1 MARFIDPDAPCGGRV
16 GTAIHGPTSL
26 ECAAVRVPQV
36 SSLWTPG
43 GEYPVDRDSGDDHHD
58 DSGDPGDE
66 GLDDDELRERA
77 AAMQAEMDEVRA
89 QLAQVPAAQ
98 VVANHAMGLFE
109 LAAIHL
115 STQPANLPEAVL
127 AIDAMASLVE
137 GLAERLGDAQP
148 TLQAAL
154 AQIRMAFVQVKAA
167 QAGTG
172 EATAGSEP
180 TS

>member
-1 MARFIDPDAPCGGRV
+1 V
-16 GTAIHGPTSL
+16 GTDIDGPASL

-43 GEYPVDRDSGDDHHD
+43 GEYPVDRDPHD
-58 DSGDPGDE
+58 EPADGGEDE
-66 GLDDDELRERA
+66 LDDDELRERA

-98 VVANHAMGLFE
+98 VIANHAMGLFE

-115 STQPANLPEAVL
+115 STQPPNLPESVL

-167 QAGTG
+167 A
-172 EATAGSEP
+172 AAPDP
-180 TS
+180 T

>member
-1 MARFIDPDAPCGGRV
+1 M
-16 GTAIHGPTSL
+16 
-26 ECAAVRVPQV
+26 

-43 GEYPVDRDSGDDHHD
+43 GEYPVDREPGDGDDD
-58 DSGDPGDE
+58 DSDDIGDD
-66 GLDDDELRERA
+66 GLDDDERRERA

-115 STQPANLPEAVL
+115 STQPPNLPESVL
-127 AIDAMASLVE
+127 AIDAMASLVD

-154 AQIRMAFVQVKAA
+154 AQIRLAFVQVKAA
-167 QAGTG
+167 AQ
-172 EATAGSEP
+172 SSPEP
-180 TS
+180 D